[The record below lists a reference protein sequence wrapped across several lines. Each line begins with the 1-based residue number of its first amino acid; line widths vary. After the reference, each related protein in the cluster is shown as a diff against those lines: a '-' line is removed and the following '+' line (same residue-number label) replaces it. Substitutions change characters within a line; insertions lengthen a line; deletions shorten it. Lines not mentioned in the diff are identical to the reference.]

1 MGESMI
7 WIRECTR
14 VYSRAAAGDD
24 EESLLAKRSSSSNC
38 PSSTLLSACLS
49 QSIPYYPCSPKS
61 KPQLGKSG
69 KLATKKTPLHPHTS
83 PQPQKKNQKKKPPSS
98 SMLLDST
105 QHPRLQLLLFL
116 GTTSNNNM
124 LRTLIT

>member
-1 MGESMI
+1 MI